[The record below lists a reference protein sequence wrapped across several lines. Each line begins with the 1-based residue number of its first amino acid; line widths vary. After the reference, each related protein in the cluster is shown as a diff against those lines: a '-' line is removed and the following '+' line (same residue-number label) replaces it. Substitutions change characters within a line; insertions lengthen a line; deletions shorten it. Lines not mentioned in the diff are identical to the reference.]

1 MDIDNLEAGPETDA
15 LIAEHGMEWHKL
27 DDGGVPYW
35 CFKRTKAM
43 FPNQADD
50 WLVRNPSE
58 TTGWAFTDFDRE
70 DDCYSHQWLA
80 WKGVWRPS
88 QDIEAAWEV
97 LEKIASKAAGWVI
110 RLRERV
116 CDDGT
121 IWECDFGDYGEAA
134 RGETVSLAICRAAL
148 KTMGVGNQDNY
159 LVVKW

>member
-1 MDIDNLEAGPETDA
+1 MMDIDKLEAGRETDA
-15 LIAEHGMEWHKL
+15 L
-27 DDGGVPYW
+27 V
-35 CFKRTKAM
+35 
-43 FPNQADD
+43 
-50 WLVRNPSE
+50 
-58 TTGWAFTDFDRE
+58 
-70 DDCYSHQWLA
+70 WLA
-80 WKGVWRPS
+80 LNGKAGEMIDQGILGCRYVDGDVQPHAGYPTGHIS
-88 QDIEAAWEV
+88 PPYYSTDIAWAWEV
-97 LEKIASKAAGWVI
+97 LEKVASKAAGWV